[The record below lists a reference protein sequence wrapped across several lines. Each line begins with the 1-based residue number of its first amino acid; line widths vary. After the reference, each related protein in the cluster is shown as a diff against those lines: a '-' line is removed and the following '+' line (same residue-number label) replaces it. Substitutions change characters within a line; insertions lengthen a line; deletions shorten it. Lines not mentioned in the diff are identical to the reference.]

1 MRPTPPTRS
10 LPQRGEKYILQ
21 ACQKLK
27 RKTTKKRN
35 AKWRHCPSLS
45 RSLAESASLLF
56 MLPVLSFLLP
66 FHVILH
72 ILINPAHTS
81 FKACICLALKRNFDF
96 RLAAS
101 SIRSL
106 RCGFAWK
113 TALENNVCC
122 PGMERTWCCHGKKLC
137 KLEKNHFLMLPFFLI
152 KEISWLLCGTQVT

>member
-45 RSLAESASLLF
+45 GILAESAGLLF
-56 MLPVLSFLLP
+56 MLPAVSFLLP

-81 FKACICLALKRNFDF
+81 FKACICLALKRNFCWVL
-96 RLAAS
+96 RL
-101 SIRSL
+101 
-106 RCGFAWK
+106 
-113 TALENNVCC
+113 THVDV
-122 PGMERTWCCHGKKLC
+122 
-137 KLEKNHFLMLPFFLI
+137 
-152 KEISWLLCGTQVT
+152 ISDLLLLLFGP